1 MNVKDDLFKNV
12 KKYSTYIRV
21 PQSIKLGCL
30 DMKSNLLTSVL
41 IDEASYLPDS
51 SFQIL
56 NWFI

>member
-1 MNVKDDLFKNV
+1 MNVKDDMFKNV

-21 PQSIKLGCL
+21 PQSINLGGL
-30 DMKSNLLTSVL
+30 DMKPKNLTSVL
-41 IDEASYLPDS
+41 IDEASYLLES